1 MDETNGPGAVVPV
14 PRVILSALG
23 RVAQEAA
30 WLRHG
35 RCRGYEDLWDG
46 PLGDIDGALNALD
59 ALRDGPAPADVV
71 TVPREELKALRDLF
85 AAAGRTIH
93 TASTGGR
100 ATLEEINDAWAGV
113 CSAKIALRSSAQA
126 GKDGG

>member
-1 MDETNGPGAVVPV
+1 M
-14 PRVILSALG
+14 
-23 RVAQEAA
+23 
-30 WLRHG
+30 
-35 RCRGYEDLWDG
+35 
-46 PLGDIDGALNALD
+46 
-59 ALRDGPAPADVV
+59 
-71 TVPREELKALRDLF
+71 PREEWEALRALF

-113 CSAKIALRSSAQA
+113 CSAQIALRSSAQA